1 MAPNLLN
8 TAALN
13 TSVVLNE
20 SHCRSVFTVLFLL
33 RDLLVLRDLFHDI
46 PDGFTIKDIIGKM
59 NAAHPSV

>member
-13 TSVVLNE
+13 TSVVLIVR
-20 SHCRSVFTVLFLL
+20 HCRSVFNVLFLL
-33 RDLLVLRDLFHDI
+33 RELLVLCDLFNDI